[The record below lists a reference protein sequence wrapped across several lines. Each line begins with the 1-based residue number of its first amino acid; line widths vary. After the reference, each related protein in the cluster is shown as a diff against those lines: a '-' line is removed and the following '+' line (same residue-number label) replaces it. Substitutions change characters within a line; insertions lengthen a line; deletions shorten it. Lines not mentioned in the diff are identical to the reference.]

1 MTERLERPLEPGGHG
16 QAGGVAIVTDSAAT
30 LPPELAEGNRV
41 SVVPM
46 EVTIGGR
53 ANGDRLVPLEEVLR
67 HLRDGVRTASP
78 SPGRFSSAIARAER
92 GDGVLVLTVASSMS
106 STYQAASLG
115 ARRSPG
121 PVEVLDTGT
130 AAGGEGLVVLAA
142 ARAAAAGRPLPE
154 VLEAARRA
162 AAHVELVATLDDLEY
177 LVRGGR
183 LPRTVGRL
191 AWLIGVQPLFEF
203 RAGAIRPLRPAF
215 SRRGARRRVIARW
228 RRSRPADPR
237 ARLHVAALHALARDE
252 AERLLDA
259 VRAEAEPVTA
269 FVGEFDAV
277 MVAHTGPRLI
287 GLAWWWEL
295 GG

>member
-1 MTERLERPLEPGGHG
+1 VTG
-16 QAGGVAIVTDSAAT
+16 QLGASQGPVPANAVAIVTDSAAT
-30 LPPELAEGNRV
+30 LPPELAEGNQV

-53 ANGDRLVPLEEVLR
+53 SNGDRVVPLDEVLR
-67 HLRDGVRTASP
+67 HLDDGVRTSSP
-78 SPGRFSSAIARAER
+78 SPGRFSSAIAGAQR
-92 GDGVLVLTVASSMS
+92 GDGVLVLTVARSMS
-106 STYQAASLG
+106 STYQAARL
-115 ARRSPG
+115 AAKRAPG

-142 ARAAAAGRPLPE
+142 ARAAAAGRPLAE
-154 VLEAARRA
+154 VLETARRA
-162 AAHVELVATLDDLEY
+162 ATNMRLVATLDDLDH

-183 LPRTVGRL
+183 LPRTAGWL
-191 AWLIGVQPLFEF
+191 GGLIGLQPLFEF
-203 RAGAIRPLRPAF
+203 RDGAIHPLVPAF
-215 SRRGARRRVIARW
+215 SRRGARRRMVARW

-237 ARLHVAALHALARDE
+237 ARLHVAALHALAPDE
-252 AERLLDA
+252 ARRLLDA
-259 VRAEAEPVTA
+259 VRAGVEPVTA

-295 GG
+295 DN